1 MPFFSSSPK
10 SDDGKAWKQKS
21 GSSSGSWGMGAWFKG
36 SAAGEQKAPAPVEAP
51 SHSTRPA
58 VAPSEAPKDKGIM
71 HAISSNASK
80 LMSGQ
85 SMAHSGDALP
95 DTLKSV
101 GRGLGVV
108 ETAEQTADRRA
119 KKARGIHLDQIR
131 GAGAA
136 STERQAGME
145 HEASSSVSD
154 STKQQ
159 FVRDQHLAKIRKAGA
174 ASTEHQ
180 AGMEHET
187 SSPLAEVTKK
197 EYRRDHRKAD
207 PGLHGS
213 AKLEEMYA
221 KQALAGGSTTMSQTG
236 VELQHAGKEMYEA
249 NNSNMGSAASALT
262 SQLTGH
268 NPQELIAHTANAAII
283 GGSALAATD
292 PQRKANANVA
302 QAIHGMRMDKM
313 DSDVSAWK
321 DKSGADASD
330 PKARKL
336 KARSAIFSSMKAA
349 ASNQKLAGA
358 NLALNK
364 EVAPQWEAKDT
375 VGADATKFGY
385 AGHDTIKAS
394 DRDNGSLSERLKQG
408 ASSTFSALSGGS
420 SKAFDTTKLTAD
432 EQAAVSKTKETTAG
446 LRATSEERNA
456 ERAKNPEAQ
465 DSIWG
470 KMKRFATTGSTIK
483 HTSAETAGI
492 ASTKDDTKAIHD
504 EAKARRES
512 PDRQKVSTWQAI
524 KNFGSS
530 LIPGSG
536 RKLGDTKGMTAEN
549 QNRIDQHTQ
558 ANADMDKKVAAEG
571 RKGLFG
577 HRYTPQEKLER
588 KANEASISKITA
600 EQSSGYS
607 AKNLEDLAVAR
618 GKRSDIKSVAAG
630 GFTADEKGQMASA
643 RAERSQIKTHAREHA
658 DFATEHDGATVR
670 SSGRVGGMNSG
681 AVTGEETKSTIG
693 GRIAQGVRG
702 FGHQVKRAGRIF
714 GGSSADANAMIK
726 ERDLTGAALTTASGI
741 TGEAAA
747 IVATSTTGSGAAV
760 KATRKGV
767 GGVLKG
773 SGEALE
779 AIGGSTATGQ
789 DKRDKTSAL
798 HSGERFQQA
807 RSMGVDIRPT
817 FEEST
822 TQKPSL
828 AGGLTQAATS
838 GLSMFS
844 KTDEGKALI
853 GQATAKGKDLAVKA
867 QGAVGMKPETD

>member
-10 SDDGKAWKQKS
+10 PDDGKAWKQKS
-21 GSSSGSWGMGAWFKG
+21 DSSSGSWGMGAWFKG

-51 SHSTRPA
+51 SASTRPA
-58 VAPSEAPKDKGIM
+58 VTPSEAPKDKGIM
-71 HAISSNASK
+71 HALSSNASK

-85 SMAHSGDALP
+85 TMAHSGDALP

-101 GRGLGVV
+101 GRSLGVV
-108 ETAEQTADRRA
+108 ETEEQTADRRA
-119 KKARGIHLDQIR
+119 KKARSAHLDQIR

-136 STERQAGME
+136 STERQAGMN
-145 HEASSSVSD
+145 HEASSSISD
-154 STKQQ
+154 ATKQQ

-174 ASTEHQ
+174 ASSEHQ

-207 PGLHGS
+207 QGLHGS

-221 KQALAGGSTTMSQTG
+221 KQALAAGSTTMSHTG
-236 VELQHAGKEMYEA
+236 VELQHAGNEMYEA
-249 NNSNMGSAASALT
+249 NNSSVGSAASALT
-262 SQLTGH
+262 GKLTGH

-292 PQRKANANVA
+292 PQRQANAKVA

-313 DSDVSAWK
+313 DSDVAGWK
-321 DKSGADASD
+321 DKSADAGD
-330 PKARKL
+330 PQARKL

-385 AGHDTIKAS
+385 KANDTIKAS
-394 DRDNGSLSERLKQG
+394 DRDNGSLGEQIKQG

-420 SKAFDTTKLTAD
+420 SKAFDTTKLTVD
-432 EQAAVSKTKETTAG
+432 EQEAVSKTKETTAG
-446 LRATSEERNA
+446 IRATSEARNA

-470 KMKRFATTGSTIK
+470 KIKRFATTGSTTK
-483 HTSAETAGI
+483 LTSAETAGI

-549 QNRIDQHTQ
+549 QKRIDQHTQ
-558 ANADMDKKVAAEG
+558 ANADMDTKVAAEG
-571 RKGLFG
+571 RKGFFG
-577 HRYTPQEKLER
+577 HRYTAQEKLER
-588 KANEASISKITA
+588 KANEAGISKITA

-607 AKNLEDLAVAR
+607 AKNLEDLAAAR
-618 GKRSDIKSVAAG
+618 GKRADIKSVAAG
-630 GFTADEKGQMASA
+630 GLTTAENGEMASA
-643 RAERSQIKTHAREHA
+643 RTERARIKTNAREHA

-670 SSGRVGGMNSG
+670 SSGRIGGMNSG
-681 AVTGEETKSTIG
+681 AVTADETKSTIG

-702 FGHQVKRAGRIF
+702 FGRQVKRVGRIF

-760 KATRKGV
+760 KATRSGV
-767 GGVLKG
+767 SGVLKG

-779 AIGGSTATGQ
+779 AIGGSTAAGQ

-798 HSGERFQQA
+798 HSGDRFNEA
-807 RSMGVDIRPT
+807 RTKGVDIRPT
-817 FEEST
+817 FEKST
-822 TQKPSL
+822 AAEPSL
-828 AGGLTQAATS
+828 AGGLKQAASS

-844 KTDEGKALI
+844 KTDTGKELI
-853 GQATAKGKDLAVKA
+853 GQAKAEGTKVAAKA
-867 QGAVGMKPETD
+867 QGAVGLKPDAE